1 MAKVYSTQQALDMIL
16 NQVNPCDS
24 DGEVT
29 LDQSSDSEISSDEET
44 SPPPEKRSHGDA
56 RLADRRQKTAQC
68 GVKNRSEDLCITA
81 QLNAIPWMEGQLL
94 LPEEKCQVA

>member
-44 SPPPEKRSHGDA
+44 SPPPEKRGRMETHEWLTDGK
-56 RLADRRQKTAQC
+56 RRHS
-68 GVKNRSEDLCITA
+68 V
-81 QLNAIPWMEGQLL
+81 
-94 LPEEKCQVA
+94 V